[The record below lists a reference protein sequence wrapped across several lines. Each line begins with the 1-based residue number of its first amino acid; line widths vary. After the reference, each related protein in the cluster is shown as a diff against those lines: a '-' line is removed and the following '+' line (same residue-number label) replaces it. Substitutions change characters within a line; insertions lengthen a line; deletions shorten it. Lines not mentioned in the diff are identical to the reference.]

1 LTSWCVIAYPENR
14 DSAPQVYFT
23 TRLGET
29 STAQR
34 IDTERT
40 TMEKTNDNDGDR
52 LELEAL
58 RLAHRAHRS
67 IEQLETH
74 RKYRASEYAER
85 IKRLRKVAQ
94 AIGQRQ
100 QMGTLA
106 LEGLSSITL
115 SEEDL
120 ALVHDPL
127 RSL

>member
-1 LTSWCVIAYPENR
+1 
-14 DSAPQVYFT
+14 
-23 TRLGET
+23 LGET

-34 IDTERT
+34 IDTEKT
-40 TMEKTNDNDGDR
+40 TMEKNNDNDGDR

-67 IEQLETH
+67 IEQLTTH

-127 RSL
+127 RAL